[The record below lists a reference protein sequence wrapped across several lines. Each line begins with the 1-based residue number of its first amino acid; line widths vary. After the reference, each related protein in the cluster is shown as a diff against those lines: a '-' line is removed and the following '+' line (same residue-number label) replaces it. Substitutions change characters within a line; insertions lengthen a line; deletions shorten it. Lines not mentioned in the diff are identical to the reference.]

1 MNPNTSVTTSEK
13 PQGLKALINSEA
25 MREQLARA
33 LPKHLTAD
41 RFTRIAI
48 TALTRTPKL
57 QECTP
62 ESFMRC
68 LLDLSAMGLEP
79 DGRRAHLIPY
89 KNECTLV
96 VDYKGIVELV
106 MRSGMVS
113 RIHADKVCD
122 NDAFEYDCGDVKL
135 HKIDFRKP
143 RGEAYAY
150 YALVKF
156 KDGTEKSEVM
166 SLSEI
171 EAIRNRSQGY
181 KSAIQY
187 NKSHPWLTDFD
198 EMAKKT
204 VFRRC
209 SKWLQLSPEIRDAL
223 EKDSEPEDF
232 RVTTGRV
239 VNESAKLANPYEVAG
254 ETAYADLKGAIPDP
268 QPTGDAPMESPVEV
282 SESTERL
289 EIYGDI
295 QETCREVSVSM
306 ATFEGRAKKAG
317 LMDKEETLKTVRV
330 DFLRV
335 IHSNRMAIAMGQ
347 KIGGDA

>member
-1 MNPNTSVTTSEK
+1 MNTTTQVTTAK
-13 PQGLKALINSEA
+13 QPKCLKDIINSDA
-25 MREQLARA
+25 MRNQFAMA

-41 RFTRIAI
+41 RFARVAI

-57 QECTP
+57 QECTQ

-89 KNECTLV
+89 GKDCTLV
-96 VDYKGIVELV
+96 IDYKGIVELV

-122 NDAFEYDCGDVKL
+122 ADEFEYDCGDVKL
-135 HKIDFRKP
+135 HRINFRQP
-143 RGEAYAY
+143 RDPAYAY

-166 SLSEI
+166 SLDEI

-223 EKDSEPEDF
+223 EHGDEIQDEQP
-232 RVTTGRV
+232 RRATGRV
-239 VNESAKLANPYEVAG
+239 IPEAALPMPRVNPYAAPEP
-254 ETAYADLKGAIPDP
+254 E
-268 QPTGDAPMESPVEV
+268 PTPAESPEPIAESPVEV
-282 SESTERL
+282 SE
-289 EIYGDI
+289 
-295 QETCREVSVSM
+295 
-306 ATFEGRAKKAG
+306 ATGRAQLIDSIKHCLMENDSTVAKFAPLCRTAG
-317 LMDKEETLKTVRV
+317 LLADKVQLIDAQIESLRIIESNSLAILKGEWK
-330 DFLRV
+330 L
-335 IHSNRMAIAMGQ
+335 
-347 KIGGDA
+347 